1 MDWRNQL
8 QKRRV
13 IYGAGSAASVL
24 LVIGILVVVA
34 LLANWRFLR
43 WDVTQGQTQ
52 SLSAVTKALVKEVTK
67 PLNLTVFLPEGSGE
81 RQNAKDILSRYVDH
95 NSKVDFH
102 FADPER
108 EPLKAKEAGYRFPGN
123 VLLTYEGRHQMADRP
138 DEEAVTNTL
147 RKILKPGRKQVH
159 FLTGHGE
166 RDITKAGQGGFQVA
180 RRALENEGYE
190 IKPLNLLTQGEVP
203 KDAAVVILV
212 GPKKAFLANEIAAL
226 KAYLDRGGRL
236 LTMLEPF
243 EDAGLK
249 DFLAGYGFGL
259 DGGIILDVNR
269 VSQALG
275 VNAIMPLVVQY
286 GASPI
291 TRDFENL
298 VTVYPLARPLTLNRE
313 VKGVALL
320 PLATT
325 TNTSYE
331 KKGKDWMKS
340 GKAGFD
346 PKEDKK
352 GPFTLAAQAEINL
365 EAKKSPKENPK
376 AQAEKATGEENK
388 AYLVTFGDVD
398 FADNAYFNLFGNGD
412 LFLNTVNF
420 LASEEAQITVR
431 EAGKA
436 QLLTLTG
443 RQAWGLFLASL
454 VWAPLVMLA
463 AGIWAYRRRRAR
475 R

>member
-1 MDWRNQL
+1 VDWRNQW
-8 QKRRV
+8 QKRRL

-24 LVIGILVVVA
+24 LVIGILVVAA
-34 LLANWRFLR
+34 LLANWRSLR
-43 WDVTQGQTQ
+43 WDVTQGRTQ
-52 SLSAVTKALVKEVTK
+52 SLSAVTKALLKEVTK

-81 RQNAKDILSRYVDH
+81 RQNAKDILNRYRDNNSRV
-95 NSKVDFH
+95 SFH
-102 FADPER
+102 FVDPER
-108 EPLKAKEAGYRFPGN
+108 DPLQAKEAGYRYPGN
-123 VLLTYEGRHQMADRP
+123 VLLTYGGRHQMADRP
-138 DEEAVTNTL
+138 DEDSITNAV
-147 RKILKPGRKQVH
+147 RKILQPGRKQVY

-166 RDITKAGQGGFQVA
+166 RDLTNAGQGGFQVA

-190 IKPLNLLTQGEVP
+190 IKPLNLLTQAEVP
-203 KDAAVVILV
+203 QDAAVVLLV

-226 KAYLDRGGRL
+226 KAYLDQGGRL
-236 LTMLEPF
+236 LTLLDPF

-259 DGGIILDVNR
+259 DDGVILDVNQ

-291 TRDFENL
+291 TRDFENI
-298 VTVYPLARPLTLNRE
+298 VTIYPLARPLMLNRE
-313 VKGVALL
+313 VKGAALL

-325 TNTSYE
+325 TSTSYE

-340 GKAGFD
+340 GQVAYDAKA
-346 PKEDKK
+346 DKR
-352 GPFTLAAQAEINL
+352 GPFTLAAQAEIKLAAN
-365 EAKKSPKENPK
+365 KSPQEKPQ
-376 AQAEKATGEENK
+376 AQAEKAAPGKNQ

-431 EAGKA
+431 QAGKA
-436 QLLTLTG
+436 QLLTLTNS
-443 RQAWGLFLASL
+443 QVWGLFLASL
-454 VWAPLVMLA
+454 AWAPLVMLG